1 MLTFRPV
8 VFILIFTVYYLAA
21 CTGPSQYQKEKEAG
35 ALKEIG
41 EAYFAQ
47 GNYTA
52 ALAELLK
59 AERLSPDDPLLHN
72 DLGLCY
78 WAKSRLDLSVQHF
91 KRAIQLKPDY
101 ASARN
106 NLGTAYLAQ
115 KDWDAAI
122 ATFKEITEDL
132 LYATPHYPLSNLG
145 LAYFNK
151 GNYPMAEDYY
161 KQALKIEPDFFI
173 ALRGLGRTYKAM
185 GIANEAIS
193 TLKKAAATSP
203 TSPAIYIDLAEA
215 YELAGDYKAAI
226 TAYETALKLEPQG
239 PQAEQATKGLA
250 RLRP

>member
-1 MLTFRPV
+1 MLTYRPV
-8 VFILIFTVYYLAA
+8 VFIFILTIYHLAA
-21 CTGPSQYQKEKEAG
+21 CTGPSQYQKQKEAQ

-47 GNYTA
+47 GNYSA
-52 ALAELLK
+52 ALAEFLR
-59 AERLSPDDPLLHN
+59 AERLAPNDPLLQN
-72 DLGLCY
+72 DLGICY
-78 WAKSRLDLSVQHF
+78 MAKNRLDLSVQHF
-91 KRAIQLKPDY
+91 KKAIQQKPDY

-106 NLGTAYLAQ
+106 NLGTAYLSQ

-151 GNYPMAEDYY
+151 GNYRMAEDFY

-173 ALRGLGRTYKAM
+173 ALRGLGRTYKALRKT
-185 GIANEAIS
+185 NEAIA
-193 TLKKAAATSP
+193 TFEKAAAISP
-203 TSPAIYIDLAEA
+203 TSPVIYVDLAEA
-215 YELAGDYKAAI
+215 YELAGDYQNAK
-226 TAYETALKLEPQG
+226 TAYERVLQIEPQG
-239 PQAEQATKGLA
+239 PQADQATKGLA